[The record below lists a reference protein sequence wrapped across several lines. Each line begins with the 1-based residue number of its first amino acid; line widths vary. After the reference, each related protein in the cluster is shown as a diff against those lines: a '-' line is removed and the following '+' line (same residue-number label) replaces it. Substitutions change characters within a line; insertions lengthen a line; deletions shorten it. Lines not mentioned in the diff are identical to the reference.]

1 MTEELINELRELS
14 LERKDDLKREKIELL
29 IGDDVQD
36 FRISG
41 IGAKSIKIEKYI
53 RYEDIVDATE
63 DGREGLESVIREL
76 VENYNK
82 SSD

>member
-14 LERKDDLKREKIELL
+14 LEHKDDLKREKIELL

-41 IGAKSIKIEKYI
+41 IGGKSIKIEKYI

-63 DGREGLESVIREL
+63 DGREGLESVVREL